1 MTRVRH
7 LFWDFDGTLYNS
19 YPQIVQA
26 MRRALGGLGLEG
38 LPPEGE
44 LLSLLKVSV
53 YRAACRFS
61 DILGLPAER
70 IMTAFHACH
79 DQETNFPPYA
89 GLAECLSDLHAAGFR
104 HYLYPHRNLA
114 AVRQLQRDGL
124 YRYFTDAVTR
134 VDGFADKPAP
144 DALRALTARNGVAP
158 ETAAMIG
165 DRAIDIEA
173 GHNAGMA
180 GILFDP
186 DGFYPDLQAEMRVR
200 SMAELRALLLKEAPR
215 QGGARR
221 G

>member
-1 MTRVRH
+1 MMRVRH
-7 LFWDFDGTLYNS
+7 LFWDFDGTLYDS

-26 MRRALGGLGLEG
+26 MRQALGGLGLEG
-38 LPPEGE
+38 LPPEAE
-44 LLSLLKVSV
+44 LLGLVKVSV
-53 YRAACRFS
+53 YHAACRLS
-61 DILGLPAER
+61 GAYRLPVER
-70 IMTAFHACH
+70 ILSAFHACH
-79 DQETNFPPYA
+79 DPITNFPPYA
-89 GLAECLSDLHAAGFR
+89 GLEECLSGLRAAGFR
-104 HYLYPHRNLA
+104 HYLYTHRNLA

-144 DALRALTARNGVAP
+144 DALRALTARNGVAV

-200 SMAELRALLLKEAPR
+200 SMAELRALLLEEVPR
-215 QGGARR
+215 PGDARR